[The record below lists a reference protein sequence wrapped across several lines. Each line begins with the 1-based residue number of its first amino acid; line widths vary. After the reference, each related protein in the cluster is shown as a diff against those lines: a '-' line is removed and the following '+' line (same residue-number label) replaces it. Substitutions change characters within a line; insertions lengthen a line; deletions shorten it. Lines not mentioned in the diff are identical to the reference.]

1 MPKNSGMDTPPGSM
15 RVKIEGLP
23 IHGGALLTA
32 DDAVFS
38 RLATHDDFLSFAKGL
53 RGQFAIIVE
62 NNSTVTAITDFA
74 CTFPIY
80 YLRDQTGAYRTSFV
94 LHDMRP
100 HVSGEISKEAL
111 FFYATSGGVGIDPLY
126 ADVKNVMPATVVT
139 LDAAPRHTQYIDWAD
154 FLEERYVTADQA
166 HDRFLEIATSYLAA
180 LTRNKP
186 VACLLSGG
194 TDSALVAYLAKQV
207 AADVVCL
214 TSDYRPMRYS
224 EAKQALANAAA
235 LGLRNER
242 LLLNGAKAHRAFRAM
257 NTTSIDLPTSH
268 PQLPSL
274 YESARWAR
282 ERGIGL
288 LLNGDQA
295 DTVFMGLDGYYFGNL
310 SRDEKLRRLTGWSD
324 VSRNGAEILAAFGC
338 SISECREWIVE
349 RSEADRAMYQPWLDA
364 TSFAIL
370 QQLRGTVWA
379 GVPWQICWLPAQR
392 AVGGVQMVS
401 PFFDIEMIRFALSL
415 PIEFKHRDGITK
427 PLLRDVLRRVAGI
440 DVPRVA
446 SPNPVRWW
454 TLIPHMT
461 DVLQMDWRVRGL
473 FMKRTAEN
481 YLQAGR
487 RYNEVRAVAALG
499 LWLRDHDM
507 RSVA

>member
-1 MPKNSGMDTPPGSM
+1 MDTPPASM
-15 RVKIEGLP
+15 RVWIEGLP
-23 IHGGALLTA
+23 IHEGALLTS
-32 DDAVFS
+32 DDDVFS
-38 RLATHDDFLSFAKGL
+38 RLAAHDDFLSFAKGL

-62 NNSTVTAITDFA
+62 RGSIVTAITDFA

-94 LHDMRP
+94 LHDLRS
-100 HVSGEISKEAL
+100 HVSGEISKDAL
-111 FFYATSGGVGIDPLY
+111 FFYATSGGIGIDPIY
-126 ADVKNVMPATVVT
+126 AGVKNVMPATVVT
-139 LDAAPRHTQYIDWAD
+139 FDVEPRQTQYIDWAD
-154 FLEERYVTADQA
+154 FLEERPFTQEQA
-166 HDRFLEIATSYLAA
+166 HERFLDIATSYLAA
-180 LTRNKP
+180 LTKNKP

-194 TDSALVAYLAKQV
+194 NDSPLVAYLAKQV
-207 AADVVCL
+207 ASDVVCL

-224 EAKQALANAAA
+224 EAKQALANAAV

-242 LLLNGAKAHRAFRAM
+242 ILLNQAKAHRAFHAM
-257 NTTSIDLPTSH
+257 NTTSVDLPTSH
-268 PQLPSL
+268 PQLASL
-274 YESARWAR
+274 YESACWAR
-282 ERGIGL
+282 ERDIGL

-295 DTVFMGLDGYYFGNL
+295 DTVFMGLDGYYLGNL

-324 VSRNGAEILAAFGC
+324 VSRTGTEILAAFGC
-338 SISECREWIVE
+338 SISECREWIAE
-349 RSEADRAMYQPWLDA
+349 RIEADREMYEPWLDV
-364 TSFAIL
+364 TSFTIL

-392 AVGGVQMVS
+392 AAGGVQLVS

-440 DVPRVA
+440 EVPRVA

-454 TLIPHMT
+454 TLIPHLN
-461 DVLQMDWRVRGL
+461 DALQMDRRVRGL
-473 FMKRTAEN
+473 FLKRTAEN
-481 YLQAGR
+481 YLHRGR
-487 RYNEVRAVAALG
+487 RYNEVRGLAALG